1 MTRIIAR
8 AISIFKIIK
17 SYIYKILIKDSKWDS
32 KVFYYY
38 KYFYYFDNLFVMDVW
53 FPYIFLF
60 YLYVEKTFC

>member
-32 KVFYYY
+32 KVFFYY
-38 KYFYYFDNLFVMDVW
+38 KYFYNFDNLFVMDVW

>member
-1 MTRIIAR
+1 M
-8 AISIFKIIK
+8 
-17 SYIYKILIKDSKWDS
+17 YKILIKDSKWDS

-38 KYFYYFDNLFVMDVW
+38 KYFYNFDSLFVMDVW